1 MNTQLNQLQRLLVE
15 IDSLMG
21 SVEVTGLIRDARS
34 CAGKAR
40 SVAAKAIKL
49 LQEQP
54 AMAVE
59 LVGITEQLKEGNGFW
74 HSCSGCYETE
84 DGHPVGSYPYSSTMK
99 CTLGAGCSECG
110 GLGAVWDNNDYTPA
124 CETCLDAG
132 RIEYDPKTGKHTFA
146 PCPDCPCEQDDDPAA
161 NPEEAK
167 GHA

>member
-1 MNTQLNQLQRLLVE
+1 MNTQLNELQRRLAE

-21 SVEVTGLIRDARS
+21 SVEVTGSIREARQ
-34 CAGKAR
+34 CAEKAR
-40 SVAAKAIKL
+40 RVSAKAIKL

-59 LVGITEQLKEGNGFW
+59 LLGISEQLKEGNGFW

-84 DGHPVGSYPYSSTMK
+84 DGHPVGQYPFSETMN

-124 CETCLDAG
+124 CESCLDAG
-132 RIEYDPKTGKHTFA
+132 RIEYDPEAGEHIFA
-146 PCPDCPCEQDDDPAA
+146 PCPDCPSEQDDDPEDSAQGGL
-161 NPEEAK
+161 E
-167 GHA
+167 HA